1 LLAGGEFALGRQREA
16 AQSEPGAERKG
27 TVVGFAQAKGGHWI
41 EVRADGEEKP
51 RRYYCGS
58 DPIALKAVKE
68 TEIGSRVSLDW
79 RFQEVFRVVKIEVLK
94 PPRQPEK

>member
-1 LLAGGEFALGRQREA
+1 LWAGGELALGGQPAA
-16 AQSEPGAERKG
+16 AQGQPGAERKG
-27 TVVGFAQAKGGHWI
+27 NVVGFAQAKGGHWI

-58 DPIALKAVKE
+58 DPIALKAVRE

-94 PPRQPEK
+94 PPRQKEK